1 MSPLGGMQIRWTC
14 NRDTLS
20 MIPEFKERKRG
31 SISWNRQRKTDAI
44 HFNTCYIFTEK
55 RNVTRLTRK
64 CITVYEIAEQFMIS
78 LYLIE
83 WREPEMLGRKCM
95 AKYMKRS
102 ETCLSINVWIWLVV
116 WSRKIFIFGERFHR
130 ASRITYNDHDLCN
143 YGTGMESVSH
153 VEI

>member
-1 MSPLGGMQIRWTC
+1 
-14 NRDTLS
+14 
-20 MIPEFKERKRG
+20 
-31 SISWNRQRKTDAI
+31 
-44 HFNTCYIFTEK
+44 
-55 RNVTRLTRK
+55 
-64 CITVYEIAEQFMIS
+64 
-78 LYLIE
+78 
-83 WREPEMLGRKCM
+83 MLGRKCM